1 MLRIPLRKLPKLFFP
16 LTDFLQPHNCFTLFS
31 VISQQI
37 KKKKNHG
44 GGEWAESTGKSLTV
58 SIQIDYGV
66 CGLPPVGGGAAPELG
81 GGQGGGAA
89 SQAAQESTAISAQL
103 SQLPSLWRLTFS
115 IFNIVIQF
123 PYDFIRCKV
132 NISTSPSLQKE
143 AL

>member
-1 MLRIPLRKLPKLFFP
+1 M
-16 LTDFLQPHNCFTLFS
+16 
-31 VISQQI
+31 
-37 KKKKNHG
+37 
-44 GGEWAESTGKSLTV
+44 